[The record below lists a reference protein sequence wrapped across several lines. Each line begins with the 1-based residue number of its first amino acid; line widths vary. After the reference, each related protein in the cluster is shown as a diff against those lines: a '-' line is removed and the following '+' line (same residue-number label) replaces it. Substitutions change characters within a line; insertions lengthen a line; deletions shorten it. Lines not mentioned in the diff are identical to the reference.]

1 MKMKINFKHSVES
14 IKRALSHL
22 YPYDIAVLFTSLKDE
37 EKRKLI
43 SVLSLELLTL
53 VFVEL
58 EDDYQI
64 EFYHLLPSTTQKS
77 LLRKLETDE
86 LKAFIEL
93 FEEPAEQKEIIEKLS
108 KIKAR
113 TIQLLLTYDEDE
125 AASIMMTDFFVIP
138 VDLTIKEA
146 TNLIITESKD
156 NDYIDTVFVED
167 EQKKCIGFVD
177 LKDLIIARPNQKL
190 ENMMETEFPFVLEH
204 DTIESAI
211 EKVQDYDRNVIP
223 VMTEE
228 NQVIGIITADDI
240 FDELIEDY
248 EEDYDSFAQISDHDE
263 SMSPLA
269 RSRQRL
275 PWLITGIVLNLLTI
289 SILSMF
295 SATIAQVTVLILFQP
310 MILGMA
316 GNIGTQ
322 ALAVTILG
330 IHQQDF
336 KEHNKAKK
344 HILKEMSIGLINSL
358 LLGLIAFV
366 YVQVY
371 LSILGVSSQSP
382 FEVAIAVFAALS
394 IAMFL
399 SSTLG
404 SLVPILF
411 DKIGIDPSAASGPMM
426 ATVNDIISLVVYFSI
441 ATLMFIQF
449 V

>member
-1 MKMKINFKHSVES
+1 MKINFKHSVES

-43 SVLSLELLTL
+43 SVLSLELSTL

-64 EFYHLLPSTTQKS
+64 EFYHLLPSTTQKT

-228 NQVIGIITADDI
+228 NQVICIITDNYI
-240 FDELIEDY
+240 Y